1 MVIIAADRLA
11 QVFVEVADTLA
22 DEFDTAD
29 FLHMVAVR
37 VADLVEDSAVGIL
50 MADRNG
56 RLQFIAASDES
67 AKTVEIFQAHTND
80 GPCPEAYRTGT
91 PVVNADLR
99 RADPRW
105 PRFAAQATAAGF
117 SSVHAFPLRLRDQ
130 LIGAMNVFSHQTG
143 RPLDESDT
151 RVVQALADVA
161 AIGLVQKRTINDG
174 EALADQLQRA
184 LTTRIVIEQAKG
196 TIAHARQVSVEA
208 AFDILRGYARSH
220 HRQLSALAHA
230 VVADPAVLA
239 ALVKETAT
247 ADLDVREQRLDERDA
262 GLEARRAQ
270 LDERQFSIEV
280 QEWMQPPPRP
290 EPGPE
295 GTGPRL
301 DPGEP

>member
-1 MVIIAADRLA
+1 M
-11 QVFVEVADTLA
+11 
-22 DEFDTAD
+22 
-29 FLHMVAVR
+29 
-37 VADLVEDSAVGIL
+37 
-50 MADRNG
+50 
-56 RLQFIAASDES
+56 
-67 AKTVEIFQAHTND
+67 
-80 GPCPEAYRTGT
+80 
-91 PVVNADLR
+91 VNADLR

-184 LTTRIVIEQAKG
+184 LKTRIIIEQAKG
-196 TIAHARQVSVEA
+196 AIAHARQVSVEA